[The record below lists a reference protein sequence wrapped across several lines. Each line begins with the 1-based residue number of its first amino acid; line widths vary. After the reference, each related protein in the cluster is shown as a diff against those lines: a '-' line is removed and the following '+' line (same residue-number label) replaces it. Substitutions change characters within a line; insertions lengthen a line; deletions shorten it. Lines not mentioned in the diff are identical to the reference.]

1 MRKIFLGITPFFTGI
16 FLLLFSALF
25 SSSTVSAMEHTAE
38 KRILFISSYSYA
50 WDTVQIQIEG
60 IREGLGDNISI
71 DYEFMD
77 TKRFSDEQSISYFY
91 KTLCYKLERVAP
103 YDAVILG
110 DDAALQF
117 AVQYR
122 DSLFAG
128 IPLVFEGVN
137 DLNYA
142 VEVSKD
148 PLITGVVEKL
158 SFQENID
165 FALKL
170 CPDATNVVAI
180 LDNSITGEAERKS
193 FFSHADSYPDLKFSE
208 INTSLLTAD
217 ELRARFSSLD
227 KNTILI
233 YIVMTEDAD
242 GNQYTSRQSIQMVS
256 EYSTVPA
263 LRMVSGG
270 IGDGLLGGN
279 IVSMELSGK
288 IAAQIATEIANGTA
302 PSTYDII
309 IDSPNIYCIDEDVMR
324 KYGLD
329 LSLIPDDAVIINH
342 KPHFLERNREILMP
356 ATLLM
361 ITFIL
366 VIALLCMRYRQ
377 ETLLN
382 HKLSKDSLTFEHNSL
397 HDFLTGLPNR
407 TRLFADLSELTLSNA
422 AYTILMFD
430 IDGFKQINDT
440 YGHLCGDNVL
450 KELGARL
457 NAITDDCFSCYRLAG
472 DEFICV
478 LKSGRREKIDTY
490 VAKCTA
496 LFKTDFTVSKDLTL
510 PVHVSLGIAICP
522 DDSTDAMKL
531 LEYVD
536 QAMYTVKK
544 HGKNDYRYYSDVK
557 DTLS

>member
-1 MRKIFLGITPFFTGI
+1 MKKILMGILSFFTGI
-16 FLLLFSALF
+16 FLLLLPVLF
-25 SSSTVSAMEHTAE
+25 TSSTVSAMEHTAE

-50 WDTVQIQIEG
+50 WDTVQIQIDG
-60 IREGLGDNISI
+60 IKEGLGDNISI

-77 TKRFSDEQSISYFY
+77 TKRFPDEESISYFY
-91 KTLCYKLERVAP
+91 KTLSYKMERVEP

-117 AVQYR
+117 AVKYQ
-122 DSLFAG
+122 DSLFDG

-148 PLITGVVEKL
+148 PFITGVVEKL
-158 SFQENID
+158 SFQKNID

-170 CPDATNVVAI
+170 CPGATDVVAI
-180 LDNSITGEAERKS
+180 LDDSITGEAERKA
-193 FFSHADSYPDLKFSE
+193 FFSYADSYPDLKFSE
-208 INTSLLTAD
+208 INTSQLTAD
-217 ELRARFSSLD
+217 ELQTRFSSLD

-233 YIVMTEDAD
+233 YIMMTEDAD

-256 EYSTVPA
+256 EYSAVPA

-288 IAAQIATEIANGTA
+288 IAAQIATEIVNGTDS
-302 PSTYDII
+302 STYDVVV
-309 IDSPNIYCIDEDVMR
+309 DSPNIYCIDEDVMR

-329 LSLIPDDAVIINH
+329 LALIPDGATIINH
-342 KPHFLERNREILMP
+342 EPTYLERNREILMP

-361 ITFIL
+361 VTFIL
-366 VIALLCMRYRQ
+366 VIVLLCMRYRK
-377 ETLLN
+377 ETVLN
-382 HKLSKDSLTFEHNSL
+382 HKLSKDSLTFERNSL

-440 YGHLCGDNVL
+440 YGHICGDNVL
-450 KELGARL
+450 KEMSARL
-457 NAITDDCFSCYRLAG
+457 NTITDDCFSCYRLAG

-478 LKSGRREKIDTY
+478 LKSYRREKIDTY
-490 VAKCTA
+490 VEKCTA
-496 LFKTDFTVSKDLTL
+496 LFKTDFAVSKDLTL

-531 LEYVD
+531 LEYAD

-544 HGKNDYRYYSDVK
+544 SGKNDYRYYGDIK